1 MKKLMIAAAIA
12 LTAAFAQAAAV
23 TWSITDVYAGNTT
36 DTASGIAFILNK
48 TTALDTSSWTSGAAT
63 LAWLNANAL
72 GTGGTAFTWKGSNG
86 DYSMATEQA
95 PASLGL
101 LVDGTTKYQLYAVVF
116 DTDTVT
122 DASKYFVT
130 SANSKAKAI
139 ADASSATQ
147 FALGSQLAASQA
159 PGGWTTVSTPE
170 PTSGILLLLGMA
182 GLALK
187 RKRA

>member
-12 LTAAFAQAAAV
+12 LTAAFAQAATV

-36 DTASGIAFILNK
+36 DKASGIAFILNK

-72 GTGGTAFTWKGSNG
+72 GKDGTAFTWQGSNG
-86 DYSMATEQA
+86 NYDMGTGID
-95 PASLGL
+95 PTTIGL
-101 LVDGTTKYQLYAVVF
+101 VADGATKYQLYAVVF
-116 DTDTVT
+116 DTTTVT
-122 DASKYFVT
+122 DMSNYFVT
-130 SANSKAKAI
+130 SANSKAKSI
-139 ADASSATQ
+139 ANSTAETAFSLGTQAT
-147 FALGSQLAASQA
+147 ASQNPA
-159 PGGWTTVSTPE
+159 NWTAVSAPE